1 MTIHAQYGLTRVI
14 NASGTYTP
22 LGVSRSSAHVGQIVA
37 GALGEFFIIDELQ
50 KVLSR
55 EVAGMTGAEAA
66 AVTHCVAAGITL
78 SVAAAMA
85 GDAQHAVAALPDASG
100 MPNRVVIPAGHVV
113 NYGHSILTD
122 IRIAG
127 ATPVIA
133 GTETDCSVRDLEA
146 ALDHDRSSCLLLV
159 SSRLTRGRP
168 IDLAEAVEAAHRR
181 GVPAIIDG
189 AAQDLRIDALLATGA
204 DIVLVSAHKYLASP
218 TAGLILGKR
227 SLVEACLAHERGIGR
242 AMKATKEAILGVL
255 AALHERSR
263 LDLEAWRAEQLRKV
277 DWFVQ
282 RANRIHGIHA
292 TALPDPAGMPFS
304 RVRIQV
310 NSTSDDWNASVL
322 AKVLKAG
329 TPSIWTMEQNI
340 NDGVLMLELVPLVE
354 AEMQVIL
361 DRIATAV
368 PDPDIYVKGKT

>member
-1 MTIHAQYGLTRVI
+1 MTLHARYGLTRVI
-14 NASGTYTP
+14 NANGTYTP
-22 LGVSRSSAHVGQIVA
+22 LGVSRSSAHVGQVVA
-37 GALGEFFIIDELQ
+37 AALGEFFIIDELQ

-66 AVTHCVAAGITL
+66 AVTHCVAAGVTL

-85 GDAQHAVAALPDASG
+85 GDAPDAVAALPDASG

-133 GTETDCSVRDLEA
+133 GTESGCSVHDLEA
-146 ALDHDRSSCLLLV
+146 ALEDDRSACLLLV
-159 SSRLTRGRP
+159 ASRLTRGRP
-168 IDLAEAVEAAHRR
+168 VDLTEAVAAAHRR

-227 SLVEACLAHERGIGR
+227 ALVETCLAHERGIGR

-255 AALHERSR
+255 AALQERR
-263 LDLEAWRAEQLRKV
+263 QLDLEAWRAEQSRKV

-292 TALPDPAGMPFS
+292 TGLPDPAGMPFS
-304 RVRIQV
+304 RVRLHV
-310 NSTSDDWNASVL
+310 DSSSGDWNASVL
-322 AKVLKAG
+322 AKILKAG

-361 DRIATAV
+361 DRVFTAV
-368 PDPDIYVKGKT
+368 PGPDMVV